1 MSTAGCGGQ
10 SGAPSIAVGA
20 TPDAESALVA
30 HLYAAALRSY
40 GSPAHVQ
47 TEDDP
52 LTELDSGEI
61 TIVPGFTGRFLA
73 RFQPDAAARSA
84 AQVYRTM
91 VSALPEGVAAGDY
104 TTSAEDK
111 PALAVTEA
119 TADAWGGRDVAAAV
133 RHCDKVR
140 IGQVDGVPRPQAI
153 GTCKAQTRGYPDSA
167 TLFAALR
174 VGEINAAWTSTA
186 APNIP
191 TELLMLSDRTSLIRA
206 ENLVSAVPAQRA
218 DRNAGAGHQR
228 GGRCAGHRRAGAD
241 ARRGRRRYRTRPG
254 GQRFPGRTPA
264 RRLTAC
270 PASGRVCTAT
280 RRQGM
285 AFCGRPQLRV
295 GPRGCRV
302 SRSSAWAAAGACS
315 SERIRAYS
323 PNPSLAQPDRTA
335 WRPGR
340 VAPVLCS
347 SRRRSG

>member
-1 MSTAGCGGQ
+1 MVRRLALALVALIAMSTAGCGGQ
-10 SGAPSIAVGA
+10 PGVPSIAVGA

-52 LTELDSGEI
+52 LTELDAGKVMI
-61 TIVPGFTGRFLA
+61 APGFTGRLLA
-73 RFQPDAAARSA
+73 RFEPDAAARSA

-119 TADAWGGRDVAAAV
+119 TADAWGGRDVTAAV
-133 RHCDKVR
+133 RHCDTVK
-140 IGQVDGVPRPQAI
+140 IGQVDGVPRPKAI

-174 VGEINAAWTSTA
+174 AGEINAAWTSTA

-206 ENLVSAVPAQRA
+206 ENLVPLYR
-218 DRNAGAGHQR
+218 RNELTEPQVLAINEVAGVL
-228 GGRCAGHRRAGAD
+228 D
-241 ARRGRRRYRTRPG
+241 
-254 GQRFPGRTPA
+254 
-264 RRLTAC
+264 TA
-270 PASGRVCTAT
+270 A
-280 RRQGM
+280 
-285 AFCGRPQLRV
+285 
-295 GPRGCRV
+295 
-302 SRSSAWAAAGACS
+302 
-315 SERIRAYS
+315 
-323 PNPSLAQPDRTA
+323 LAQMRAEVADGTE
-335 WRPGR
+335 PGL
-340 VAPVLCS
+340 VANGFLAEHPL
-347 SRRRSG
+347 GD